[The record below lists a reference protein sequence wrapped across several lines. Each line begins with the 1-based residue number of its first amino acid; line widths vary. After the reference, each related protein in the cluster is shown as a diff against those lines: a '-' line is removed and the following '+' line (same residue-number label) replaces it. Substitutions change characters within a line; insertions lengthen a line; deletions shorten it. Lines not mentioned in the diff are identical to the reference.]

1 MRYKISEQFA
11 RGEEKA
17 IAEFKEFNDAKI
29 FIDQKQE
36 NTQIEKQKIIFR
48 LYDDCDLL
56 HEFNEYNSTVAY
68 AKYADGNGDFNII
81 KFPYHVMIKAQ
92 HATDKKCI
100 ANFIHKINANLFVIS
115 KCNRDALLNENDLFF
130 IFKEQ
135 NLIDTLNK
143 IICIHRKT
151 KSDRT
156 DDNEKGAKF
165 HPSPLPKRP
174 IPPGGP
180 SDCWI
185 EENNGDES

>member
-1 MRYKISEQFA
+1 MRYKVSEQFA

-17 IAEFKEFNDAKI
+17 IAEFRELSDAKI
-29 FIDQKQE
+29 FIAQKQE
-36 NTQIEKQKIIFR
+36 NTRIEKQKIIFR
-48 LYDDCDLL
+48 LYDDSDLL
-56 HEFNEYNSTVAY
+56 HEFNENNSSVAY
-68 AKYADGNGDFNII
+68 AKYADGNGDLNII

-115 KCNRDALLNENDLFF
+115 KCDSDDQLNENDLFF

-143 IICIHRKT
+143 IICTHRKIE
-151 KSDRT
+151 SDRSN
-156 DDNEKGAKF
+156 DNEKGAKF
-165 HPSPLPKRP
+165 HPTPLPKRP
-174 IPPGGP
+174 RPPGGP

-185 EENNGDES
+185 EENNENE

>member
-1 MRYKISEQFA
+1 MRYKVTEQFA

-17 IAEFKEFNDAKI
+17 IAEFRELSDAKI

-36 NTQIEKQKIIFR
+36 NTRIETQKIIFR
-48 LYDDCDLL
+48 LFDDFDLL
-56 HEFNEYNSTVAY
+56 HEFNENNSSVAY
-68 AKYADGNGDFNII
+68 AKYADGNGDLNII

-100 ANFIHKINANLFVIS
+100 ANFIDKINANLFVIS
-115 KCNRDALLNENDLFF
+115 KCDNDDAVDENDLFF

-143 IICIHRKT
+143 ILCIHRKI
-151 KSDRT
+151 KSDRSKE
-156 DDNEKGAKF
+156 NERGAKF
-165 HPSPLPKRP
+165 HPTPLSRRP
-174 IPPGGP
+174 TPPGGP

-185 EENNGDES
+185 EENNENE